1 MIHPDIKYGV
11 ISAAE
16 LQIDQRELA
25 ARVGA
30 GIDYSSSA
38 LTDSIER
45 FKKNVNYRYA
55 YCELPVIVSGAIC
68 DLGFAKVESRDLASL
83 LKGCKNAFLIA
94 VSVGIGID
102 RLITRL
108 GATSRADAFFTDA
121 IGSAAAESLCEL
133 ICKRIEAGRSCTGRF
148 SPGYGDFPLEFQR
161 ELLSRLN
168 ADSSV
173 GITLNSSLLMTP
185 MKSITAVIGIKE

>member
-1 MIHPDIKYGV
+1 MIRPDIKYGV

-16 LQIDQRELA
+16 LKIDRRELA

-30 GIDYSSSA
+30 GIDYSSDS
-38 LTDSIER
+38 LTDLVKR
-45 FKKNVNYRYA
+45 FEQNSNYRYA
-55 YCELPVIVSGAIC
+55 YCKLPVTVSKAIC
-68 DLGFAKVESRDLASL
+68 DLGFARVESRDLASL
-83 LKGCKNAFLIA
+83 LTGCKEAIILA
-94 VSVGIGID
+94 VSVGIGVD
-102 RLITRL
+102 RLIARL
-108 GATSRADAFFTDA
+108 EATSRADAFFADA
-121 IGSAAAESLCEL
+121 IGSAAAESLCDL
-133 ICKRIEAGRSCTGRF
+133 VCKQLEAEHSCTGRF

-168 ADSSV
+168 ADASV